1 LPWAF
6 APFSVPGVNQRLPH
20 SGSATGE
27 AYEAP
32 AIRLL
37 GSVPELTQ
45 QTIDKKVGP
54 TDGFTFMGI
63 AITNA
68 SP

>member
-1 LPWAF
+1 MD
-6 APFSVPGVNQRLPH
+6 QRH
-20 SGSATGE
+20 VHDGSGTP
-27 AYEAP
+27 YEAP

-45 QTIDKKVGP
+45 QLIDKKLGP
-54 TDGFTFMGI
+54 TDGYTFMGAPI
-63 AITNA
+63 GNA

>member
-1 LPWAF
+1 
-6 APFSVPGVNQRLPH
+6 VNQRLPH

>member
-1 LPWAF
+1 
-6 APFSVPGVNQRLPH
+6 VVVVNRSHDSQP
-20 SGSATGE
+20 
-27 AYEAP
+27 YEAP
-32 AIRLL
+32 KLRLL

-45 QTIDKKVGP
+45 QLQDKKLGP
-54 TDGFTFMGI
+54 TDGFTFMGN

>member
-1 LPWAF
+1 
-6 APFSVPGVNQRLPH
+6 VPVVNQHLSH
-20 SGSATGE
+20 TGSAPGE

-37 GSVPELTQ
+37 GSIPELTQ

-54 TDGFTFMGI
+54 TDGFTFMGV

>member
-1 LPWAF
+1 LPCAF
-6 APFSVPGVNQRLPH
+6 AVFSVVVVVNQHPH
-20 SGSATGE
+20 TGSASGE

-45 QTIDKKVGP
+45 QLIDKKVGP
-54 TDGFTFMGI
+54 TDGFTFMGV

>member
-1 LPWAF
+1 
-6 APFSVPGVNQRLPH
+6 VIVVNGTHNTQP
-20 SGSATGE
+20 
-27 AYEAP
+27 YEAP
-32 AIRLL
+32 ALRLL

-45 QTIDKKVGP
+45 QLQDKKLGP
-54 TDGFTFMGI
+54 TDGFTFMGN

>member
-1 LPWAF
+1 MLI
-6 APFSVPGVNQRLPH
+6 VNGTHDTTQP
-20 SGSATGE
+20 
-27 AYEAP
+27 YEAP
-32 AIRLL
+32 ALRLL

-45 QTIDKKVGP
+45 QLQDKKLGP
-54 TDGFTFMGI
+54 TDGFTFMGN

>member
-1 LPWAF
+1 LVVVTQSHDITQP
-6 APFSVPGVNQRLPH
+6 
-20 SGSATGE
+20 
-27 AYEAP
+27 YEAP
-32 AIRLL
+32 ALRLL

-45 QTIDKKVGP
+45 QLQDKKLGP
-54 TDGFTFMGI
+54 TDGFTFMGN

>member
-1 LPWAF
+1 
-6 APFSVPGVNQRLPH
+6 VIVVNGTHNTKP
-20 SGSATGE
+20 
-27 AYEAP
+27 YEAP
-32 AIRLL
+32 ALRLL

-45 QTIDKKVGP
+45 QLQDKKLGP
-54 TDGFTFMGI
+54 TDGFTFMGN

>member
-6 APFSVPGVNQRLPH
+6 APFSVPWVNQHHPH
-20 SGSATGE
+20 SGSASGDS
-27 AYEAP
+27 YEAP

-45 QTIDKKVGP
+45 QLIDKKIGP
-54 TDGFTFMGI
+54 TDGFTFMGV

>member
-1 LPWAF
+1 MI
-6 APFSVPGVNQRLPH
+6 VVNGTHDTQQP
-20 SGSATGE
+20 
-27 AYEAP
+27 YEAP
-32 AIRLL
+32 ALRLL

-45 QTIDKKVGP
+45 QLQDKKLGP
-54 TDGFTFMGI
+54 TDGFTFMGN